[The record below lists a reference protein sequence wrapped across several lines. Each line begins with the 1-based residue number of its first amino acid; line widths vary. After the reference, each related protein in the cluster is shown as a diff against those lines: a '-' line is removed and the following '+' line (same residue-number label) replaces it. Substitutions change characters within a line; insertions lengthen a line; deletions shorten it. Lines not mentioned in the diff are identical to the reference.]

1 MAVVLIVDDT
11 EIVRRALEFAVRRMG
26 HSPVSTA
33 DAVEAVS
40 IARAFHPAVA
50 LLDVRMPIVDGAQ
63 LYLELKKALGAS
75 CPQVV
80 WISGSPAE
88 EVADRTSVAGPA
100 AGFVRKPFH
109 LDDLTRS
116 VEAALQQS
124 HAA

>member
-1 MAVVLIVDDT
+1 LAVVLIVDDT

-26 HSPVSTA
+26 HSPVSTG
-33 DAVEAVS
+33 DATEALGL
-40 IARAFHPAVA
+40 AMAQHPEVA
-50 LLDVRMPIVDGAQ
+50 LLDVRMPVMDGAQ
-63 LYLELKKALGAS
+63 LFLELRRSLGDQ

-88 EVADRTSVAGPA
+88 EVAERTAVAGPA

-116 VEAALQQS
+116 VEAALE
-124 HAA
+124 HGRAA

>member
-88 EVADRTSVAGPA
+88 EVAERTAVAGPA